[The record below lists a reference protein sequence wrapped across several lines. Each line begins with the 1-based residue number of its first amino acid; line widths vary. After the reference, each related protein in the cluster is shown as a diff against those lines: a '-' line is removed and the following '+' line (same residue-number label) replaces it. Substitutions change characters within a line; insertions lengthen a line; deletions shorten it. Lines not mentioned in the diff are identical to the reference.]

1 MIRMQLPW
9 LVFTALFIFLA
20 GILIVWIGY
29 EIAHR
34 CRVAERHRHWIRC
47 RVCSFHFQA
56 DPADKLP
63 TCPQCGAQNE
73 HIPAPL
79 I

>member
-29 EIAHR
+29 EIAR
-34 CRVAERHRHWIRC
+34 RRRVTERHRHWIRC
-47 RVCSFHFQA
+47 AVCSFHFKA
-56 DPADKLP
+56 NPTEKLP
-63 TCPQCGAQNE
+63 ICPQCGSSNE